1 MHNSFW
7 SVRAVHL
14 LALETQRLAG
24 QAGHVVNFR
33 VVVFRYMVARFRF
46 LSTFACGCRQ
56 CRGSGS
62 SLLKHKRQVL
72 ENAHQLFHSRV
83 QLASP
88 ARSCPGPSCSSGSA
102 VGEACQEIAV
112 PVVLSK
118 ISSTDERKKRDRT
131 STHVNILLED

>member
-112 PVVLSK
+112 PGVFPK
-118 ISSTDERKKRDRT
+118 IFSIDKQKRRT
-131 STHVNILLED
+131 STHVNIFLED

>member
-1 MHNSFW
+1 MHDPFW

-33 VVVFRYMVARFRF
+33 VVVFRYMVARFCF
-46 LSTFACGCRQ
+46 LDVCVRMPSMPRLGIVASETQTPSARERPPTLPLAC
-56 CRGSGS
+56 
-62 SLLKHKRQVL
+62 
-72 ENAHQLFHSRV
+72 
-83 QLASP
+83 P
-88 ARSCPGPSCSSGSA
+88 ARSCPGPFCFTGSA

-112 PVVLSK
+112 SVVLSR
-118 ISSTDERKKRDRT
+118 ILSIDERKKSDRT